1 MFKTHV
7 ELQVKRVLSLKCFEQ
22 FVAWSINIC
31 TGKKVFHTAAVYTRG
46 GGLSYKKDRGACRKF

>member
-46 GGLSYKKDRGACRKF
+46 GGTFI